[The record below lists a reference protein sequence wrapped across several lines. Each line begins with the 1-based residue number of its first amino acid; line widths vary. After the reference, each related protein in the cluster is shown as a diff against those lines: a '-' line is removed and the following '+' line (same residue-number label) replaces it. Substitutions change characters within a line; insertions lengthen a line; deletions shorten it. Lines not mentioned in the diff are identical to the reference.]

1 MKLIHEDLTYQL
13 RGIFYQ
19 TYNALGPGFDETLY
33 RDIAFEKCTAAGIEA
48 KKEHRINVIYKGHE
62 IALLRLDLFVDDKVI
77 VEFKA
82 VEKIVP
88 AHKAQLICYLKA
100 TAKVIG
106 LLANFS
112 LEGVSIERVASFPK
126 TVEMVKSHDYYS
138 RNKDQLADVRRTDSS
153 DEVVFK
159 VISGICE
166 VWNELSDG
174 YLESVYYRA
183 LEVELGVERGYFDR
197 EQEFDVFLDGH
208 RIGKQRIPSVLN
220 EAVWVCLT
228 STTKPPNRLERKIRS
243 IVNRTSLKCAILANL
258 SGIKPTI
265 QWIESETA

>member
-19 TYNALGPGFDETLY
+19 TYNALGPGFDEHLY
-33 RDIAFEKCTAAGIEA
+33 RDLAFEKCTAAGIEA
-48 KKEHRINVIYKGHE
+48 KKEHGINVIYKGHE

-126 TVEMVKSHDYYS
+126 TVETVQIQDYYS
-138 RNKDQLADVRRTDSS
+138 RNQYPLADFLRTDSS

-159 VISGICE
+159 VIAGILK
-166 VWNELSDG
+166 VWNELRDG

-183 LEVELGVERGYFDR
+183 LEVELGVERFLFDR
-197 EQEFDVFLDGH
+197 EQEFDVFFDGKLL
-208 RIGKQRIPSVLN
+208 GKQPISSVLN
-220 EAVWVCLT
+220 EDVWVCLT
-228 STTKPPNRLERKIRS
+228 STTKPRNRLERRIRS
-243 IVNRTSLKCAILANL
+243 IVNRTSLKCAILANF

-265 QWIESETA
+265 QWIKPETG